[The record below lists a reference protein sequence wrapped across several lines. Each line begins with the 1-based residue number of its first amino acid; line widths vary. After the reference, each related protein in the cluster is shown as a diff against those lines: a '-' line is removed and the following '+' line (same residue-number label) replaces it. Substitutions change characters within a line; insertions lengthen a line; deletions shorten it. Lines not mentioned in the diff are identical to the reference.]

1 MILKFAQAYDLGV
14 VNTFFQKKMEHLIT
28 YKSGGRRSVIDYILI
43 RRNDISNVK
52 DCKVIPGESIA
63 TQHGILTM
71 DICIQTK
78 KRVKPRRR
86 KQQIKWWRLKD
97 RDENRKFASKVEE
110 KIKNIKAKRWA
121 ISSDTDQ
128 LQLINLHNF
137 KLERFISIQ

>member
-1 MILKFAQAYDLGV
+1 
-14 VNTFFQKKMEHLIT
+14 MEHLIT
-28 YKSGGRRSVIDYILI
+28 YKSGDRRSVIDYILI
-43 RRNDISNVK
+43 RRNNISQVK

-63 TQHGILTM
+63 TKHIILTM

-110 KIKNIKAKRWA
+110 NIEDIKEWN
-121 ISSDTDQ
+121 
-128 LQLINLHNF
+128 
-137 KLERFISIQ
+137 